1 MAGIYIHI
9 PFCKQA
15 CSYCD
20 FYFITQMKYRDD
32 FVSRLLEEIRSYRD
46 TLYTDEPI
54 HTIYL
59 GGGTP
64 SVLPVEQIG
73 QILDAIEDTF
83 DVRPKEITMEMNP
96 DNVTADYLNALREA
110 GIHRASMG
118 VQSFNPD
125 LLEFMH
131 RAHDREEALRCL
143 QLLDE
148 TGFPTYSVDL
158 IYGNPGQ
165 STDQLAS
172 DLEELVQFDP
182 PHVSAYSLTIEPNT
196 RLGKQHEL
204 GRLDPLPDERV
215 AEHFELVVDR
225 LEAEGLK
232 QYEVSNYSKPGQEA
246 HHNAGYWTHVPYIGV
261 GPSAHSFWWADDRP
275 VRWYN
280 KPDIMAYLS
289 GGNTAPV
296 RYAEELTHR
305 QLAEERIMMG
315 LRTRE
320 GVGIKE
326 LEERYDY
333 RLNDRQLAYLQQKR
347 DEGRVRSVDP
357 VRLTSEGLKIADA
370 IILDLVSMKN

>member
-1 MAGIYIHI
+1 M
-9 PFCKQA
+9 
-15 CSYCD
+15 
-20 FYFITQMKYRDD
+20 TYRDD
-32 FVSRLLEEIRSYRD
+32 FVSRLLEEIRSFRD
-46 TLYTDEPI
+46 TIYTDEPI

-64 SVLPVEQIG
+64 SVLPVDQIG
-73 QILDAIEDTF
+73 QILDAIEHTF
-83 DVRPKEITMEMNP
+83 DVYPKEITMEMNP
-96 DNVTADYLNALREA
+96 DNVTAEYLNALRET

-118 VQSFNPD
+118 VQSFNPE

-165 STDQLAS
+165 STDQLAR
-172 DLEELVQFDP
+172 DLEQLIRFDP

-204 GRLDPLPDERV
+204 GRLEPLPDERV

-225 LEAEGLK
+225 LEAAGLK
-232 QYEVSNYSKPGQEA
+232 QYEVSNFSKPGQEA
-246 HHNAGYWTHVPYIGV
+246 YHNAGYWTHVPYIGL
-261 GPSAHSFWWADDRP
+261 GPSAHSFWWTDGQP

-280 KPDIMAYLS
+280 KPDIKAYLS
-289 GGNTAPV
+289 TDPSDPV
-296 RYAEELTHR
+296 LYSEELTSR

-320 GVGIKE
+320 GVGMEE
-326 LEERYDY
+326 LEEIYDY
-333 RLNDRQLAYLQQKR
+333 RMNDRQRRYLEKKR
-347 DEGRVRSVDP
+347 DEGRVQSVDP

-370 IILDLVSMKN
+370 IILDLVSMKD